1 MINPEHLEALR
12 TKHAS
17 LEAEIDEE
25 NQRPHPDDIRL
36 HELKKKKLHIKETLN
51 RLQVDA

>member
-12 TKHAS
+12 DKHAS
-17 LEAEIDEE
+17 LEREINEE
-25 NQRPHPDDIRL
+25 SLRPHPDDIRL

-51 RLQVDA
+51 RLEVVA

>member
-17 LEAEIDEE
+17 LEQEITKE
-25 NQRPHPDDIRL
+25 NQRPHPDDVRL
-36 HELKKKKLHIKETLN
+36 HELKKKKRHLKETIS
-51 RLQVDA
+51 RLQVNA